1 MKGFILSAVWFLFGV
16 NLHAQDSLVSRIV
29 LIGDGG
35 QFTNGKHPVSDAIKK
50 HIPLDKKTVLL
61 FLGDN
66 VYKVGLPDDQVI
78 TYNLAKSVLDSQ
90 LSIVTNT
97 PARLY
102 MIPGNHDWNNGKPA
116 GYESIVREQYYVNL
130 LGRENVRYYPENGCP
145 GPVEIP
151 IDSMTVLVV
160 LDTQWWIHTYD
171 KPGIESDCPYKTED
185 EVLTQ
190 LEDILNR
197 NFRKLVILATHHPFR
212 SNGVHGGYF
221 GLKQHIF
228 PFTELRKN
236 LYIPLPVLGS
246 IYPIARSVFGTPQDL
261 KHPTYQNMIHDIEQV
276 AREHPNLIFVHGHE
290 HNLQL
295 IRDTSYNYIVSGSG
309 SKTSRVSRA
318 GNTVYADAELGFAT
332 LEISKN
338 KNVRASFY
346 TVTDSMRQTFSENI
360 LNFSKLPELEASEEP
375 MVHKEGATF
384 KDTVNV
390 AASERYANAGKI
402 QRWIIGNNYREEWS
416 ELINMP
422 VFHINKEKGGFKI
435 TGLGGGKQTKSLK
448 LEDSRGGEWTLRTID
463 KDPDKAIPEV
473 FRNSIGEDIVQD
485 LVSTAHPYG
494 ALVVPELAKANGTVV
509 AKPELFFVPD
519 DPALGYYRPIFANRV
534 CMLESRNPTPDGE
547 DTKSTAKLLEKMVE
561 ESDHRPDQEAVLKA
575 RLLDMLIADWDR
587 HFDQWKWG
595 TNDTGKGRIYYPVPK
610 DRDQALSYSD
620 GLLIKYVSNNR
631 LPFLKG
637 LRHDIPKLKW
647 LNWSARDFDRLFLN
661 DLSAEDWTRIV
672 NEFSNNITDSIIER
686 AVNRLPDK
694 IFSISGPTII
704 EKLKSRREVLK
715 TKALDY
721 YKFISSYV
729 NIPGSN
735 MAEYYKVSN
744 DENGR
749 LQVSVYERLNDRD
762 TGFKIYQRSF
772 DPKVTE
778 EIRLYGLHGN
788 DLFEIDDNVN
798 SRIKIRII
806 GGKGNDTFDIRGN
819 VRNYLYDMDTS
830 ANVILNNSRSR
841 NKFDNHPDV
850 NRYSWVENEYTVHRY
865 PRITMGFNNDDG
877 FFVGTGFWRKSYG
890 FRKYPFGSEN
900 RLSFNYALQ
909 GSYRL
914 RHSGEFINVL
924 GNYDLLTNAS
934 YINTTLDNFFGLGN
948 NTEFDKSKG
957 IRFYRA
963 RYKTTEAAVLLRRK
977 YFGKLSFLVG
987 PHFLHYWNDPKDNAG
1002 KILGEPELIGLD
1014 SANVYS
1020 NKSYLGGKFAIDLNN
1035 LNNELFPTRGIH
1047 WYNELSF
1054 LSGVTKQ
1061 SNAITKLTS
1070 DMVVYASLRSP
1081 ARVVTVIRLGA
1092 GHIFNNNFEY
1102 FQALNL
1108 GANNFLR
1115 GFRKNRFSG
1124 SSLAYGSLEVR
1135 VKLFESK
1142 WYILPG
1148 SVGILAFNDIGRVW
1162 MKNDPS
1168 RRWHNSFGGGLYYVP
1183 FNMVLVSANVAFSKE
1198 ATLFNFS
1205 IGTKINLT
1213 F

>member
-1 MKGFILSAVWFLFGV
+1 MKKNLLLFVLLLAMANAG
-16 NLHAQDSLVSRIV
+16 AQDSLTTRIILV
-29 LIGDGG
+29 GDGG
-35 QFTNGKHPVSDAIKK
+35 QFTEGNHPVVEAIKK
-50 HIPLDKKTVLL
+50 TIPLDKKTVLL
-61 FLGDN
+61 YLGDN
-66 VYKVGLPDDQVI
+66 VYKVGLPDDQVL
-78 TYNLAKSVLDSQ
+78 TYSIAKSVLDSQ
-90 LSIVTNT
+90 LSIVNNT

-102 MIPGNHDWNNGKPA
+102 MIPGNHDWNNGRAP
-116 GYESIVREQYYVNL
+116 GYESILREQYYVNI
-130 LGRENVRYYPENGCP
+130 LGKDNVRFYPHDGCP

-151 IDSMTVLVV
+151 LDDQTVLVV
-160 LDTQWWIHTYD
+160 IDTQWWIHPFD
-171 KPGIESDCPYKTED
+171 KPGIESDCPYKTKD

-236 LYIPLPVLGS
+236 LYIPLPIIGS

-261 KHPTYQNMIHDIEQV
+261 KHPAYANMIHDIEKSV
-276 AREHPNLIFVHGHE
+276 RIHPNVIFVHGHE

-295 IRDTSYNYIVSGSG
+295 IKDSSYYYIVSGSG
-309 SKTSRVSRA
+309 SKTSRVSKA
-318 GNTVYADAELGFAT
+318 SNTLYAAADQGFAT

-346 TVTDSMRQTFSENI
+346 TVTDSLRKTYSENI
-360 LNFSKLPELEASEEP
+360 LNFSRLPEPEKPEEP
-375 MVHKEGATF
+375 VTVEPAAKF

-390 AASERYANAGKI
+390 AASERYADAGSI
-402 QRWIIGNNYREEWS
+402 QRWIIGNNYRKEWS
-416 ELINMP
+416 QLIPMP
-422 VFHINKEKGGFKI
+422 VFHINTEKGGLKI

-448 LEDSRGGEWTLRTID
+448 LVDAKGGEWTLRTID
-463 KDPDKAIPEV
+463 KDPDKAIPEA

-494 ALVVPELAKANGTVV
+494 ALVVPDLAKANGTVV
-509 AKPELFFVPD
+509 AKPALFFVPD
-519 DPALGYYRPIFANRV
+519 DPALGYYRPMFANTV

-547 DTKSTAKLLEKMVE
+547 DTKSTAKFLQKMVE

-620 GLLIKYVSNNR
+620 GLLIKFVSNNK

-637 LRHDIPKLKW
+637 LRYDIPKLKW

-661 DLSAEDWTRIV
+661 DLSAADWTRIV
-672 NEFSNNITDSIIER
+672 DEFSRNLTDSVIET
-686 AVNRLPDK
+686 AVRKLPGP
-694 IFSISGPTII
+694 IFDISGPQII
-704 EKLKSRREVLK
+704 DKLKSRREVLK
-715 TKALDY
+715 TEALDY

-735 MAEYYKVSN
+735 MAEYYRVSN
-744 DENGR
+744 DENGQ
-749 LQVSVYERLNDRD
+749 LQVTVYEKDKGQDTSFRL
-762 TGFKIYQRSF
+762 YQRSF

-778 EIRLYGLHGN
+778 ELRLYGLNGN
-788 DLFEIDDNVN
+788 DYFRIDEDV
-798 SRIKIRII
+798 SSSMKIRII
-806 GGKGNDTFDIRGN
+806 GGRGNDTFDIRGN
-819 VRNYLYDMDTS
+819 VRNFLYDIDTS
-830 ANVILNNSRSR
+830 ANVVLNKRRS
-841 NKFDNHPDV
+841 KVEFSMLPSV
-850 NRYSWVENEYTVHRY
+850 NDYNWVENEYTVNKF
-865 PRITMGFNNDDG
+865 PRISMGFNNDDG
-877 FFVGTGFWRKSYG
+877 FFAGVGFWRRSYG
-890 FRKYPFGSEN
+890 FRKEPFGSEN
-900 RLSFNYALQ
+900 RLDLNYSFQ
-909 GSYRL
+909 GAYRF
-914 RHSGEFINVL
+914 RYYGEFIKAIGKN
-924 GNYDLLTNAS
+924 DLVVNGS
-934 YINTTLDNFFGLGN
+934 YINTTLNNFFGLGN
-948 NTEFDKSKG
+948 NTEIDKSKG

-963 RYKTTEAAVLLRRK
+963 RYKYVEGSALLRKRL
-977 YFGKLSFLVG
+977 FDKLSFMAG
-987 PHFLHYWNDPKDNAG
+987 PHFYHYWNNPSDNVG
-1002 KILGEPELIGLD
+1002 KILGQPSEIGLD
-1014 SANVYS
+1014 SAEVYS

-1035 LNNELFPTRGIH
+1035 LNSELFPTRGIH
-1047 WYNELSF
+1047 WYNEFSF
-1054 LSGVTKQ
+1054 LSGITRQ
-1061 SNAITKLTS
+1061 SNAVTKVTS

-1081 ARVVTVIRLGA
+1081 AKLVTVIRLGA
-1092 GHIFNNNFEY
+1092 GHIFNDNFEY

-1124 SSLAYGSLEVR
+1124 SSLAYGSIEFRL
-1135 VKLFESK
+1135 KLFESK

-1148 SVGILAFNDIGRVW
+1148 SVGVLAFNDIGRVW

-1168 RRWHNSFGGGLYYVP
+1168 RRWHNAVGGGLYYVP